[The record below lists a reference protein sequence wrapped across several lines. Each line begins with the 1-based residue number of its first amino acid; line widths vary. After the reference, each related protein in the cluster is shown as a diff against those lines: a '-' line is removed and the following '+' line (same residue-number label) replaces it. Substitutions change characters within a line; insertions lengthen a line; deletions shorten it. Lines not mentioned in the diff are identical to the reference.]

1 MKEELVTVVE
11 AVCRAQAELAAYL
24 HSNDRNAEL
33 AIAKLV
39 GILNRH
45 EVVVAAELLQPGAA
59 HVPSPPVAGIELA
72 RASLTA
78 CSRNKGRARAMSR
91 GA

>member
-1 MKEELVTVVE
+1 MKEELATVLE

-45 EVVVAAELLQPGAA
+45 EVVVAAQLLQPTAA
-59 HVPSPPVAGIELA
+59 QPPSPVVTAPGIELA
-72 RASLTA
+72 RAS
-78 CSRNKGRARAMSR
+78 
-91 GA
+91 

>member
-11 AVCRAQAELAAYL
+11 AVCRAQ
-24 HSNDRNAEL
+24 AEL

-72 RASLTA
+72 RAS
-78 CSRNKGRARAMSR
+78 
-91 GA
+91 

>member
-1 MKEELVTVVE
+1 MKEELVTILE
-11 AVCRAQAELAAYL
+11 AVSRAQSELAAYL

-45 EVVVAAELLQPGAA
+45 EVVVAAALLQPGAA
-59 HVPSPPVAGIELA
+59 HVPSLPVAEIELA
-72 RASLTA
+72 RAS
-78 CSRNKGRARAMSR
+78 
-91 GA
+91 

>member
-1 MKEELVTVVE
+1 MKEELVTILE
-11 AVCRAQAELAAYL
+11 AVGRAQSELAAFL

-45 EVVVAAELLQPGAA
+45 EVVVAVELLQPGAA
-59 HVPSPPVAGIELA
+59 HVHSLPVGEIELA
-72 RASLTA
+72 RAS
-78 CSRNKGRARAMSR
+78 
-91 GA
+91 

>member
-1 MKEELVTVVE
+1 MKEELVTVLE
-11 AVCRAQAELAAYL
+11 AVCRAQAEL
-24 HSNDRNAEL
+24 HSTDRNAEL

-72 RASLTA
+72 RAS
-78 CSRNKGRARAMSR
+78 
-91 GA
+91 

>member
-1 MKEELVTVVE
+1 MKEELVTVLE

-59 HVPSPPVAGIELA
+59 LFLAAGGA
-72 RASLTA
+72 
-78 CSRNKGRARAMSR
+78 NRARQSKLS
-91 GA
+91 GLQPT